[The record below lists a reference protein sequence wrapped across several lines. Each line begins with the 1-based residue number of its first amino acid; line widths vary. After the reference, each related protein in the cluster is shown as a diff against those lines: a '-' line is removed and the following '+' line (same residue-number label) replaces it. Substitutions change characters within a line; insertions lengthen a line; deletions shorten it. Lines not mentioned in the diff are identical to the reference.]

1 MKTPRE
7 NPDDK
12 AARLRER
19 RMSELERS
27 RTVQTQARDLTGDVR
42 RIYGNRVSMFGLVK
56 PKGSAAPSGKSST
69 PLPWAQGGSFYGGN
83 RE

>member
-1 MKTPRE
+1 MKTPKE

-27 RTVQTQARDLTGDVR
+27 RTVQTQARDLTADVR
-42 RIYGNRVSMFGLVK
+42 RIYGSRVSMFGLTR
-56 PKGSAAPSGKSST
+56 PISGT
-69 PLPWAQGGSFYGGN
+69 AQRPVARATDQPNYSGN
-83 RE
+83 R

>member
-7 NPDDK
+7 DPNDK

-42 RIYGNRVSMFGLVK
+42 RIYGNRVSMFGLSRPVA
-56 PKGSAAPSGKSST
+56 AAPRAPSLSVD
-69 PLPWAQGGSFYGGN
+69 PRVHGGN
-83 RE
+83 

>member
-1 MKTPRE
+1 MKTPKE
-7 NPDDK
+7 DPSDK

-42 RIYGNRVSMFGLVK
+42 RIYGNRVSMFGLVR
-56 PKGSAAPSGKSST
+56 PVAAPRAST
-69 PLPWAQGGSFYGGN
+69 PYIPDPRVHGGN
-83 RE
+83 R